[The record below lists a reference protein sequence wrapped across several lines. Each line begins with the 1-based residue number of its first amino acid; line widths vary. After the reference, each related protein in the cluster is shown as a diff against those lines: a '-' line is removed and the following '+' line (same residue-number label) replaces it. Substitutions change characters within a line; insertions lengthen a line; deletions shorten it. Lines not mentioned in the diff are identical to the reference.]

1 MNKLTEL
8 LQQIKQQINQNN
20 TGLTSEDNRLQDL
33 SQRCDN
39 ITNHLTSIEQVW
51 DQLNK
56 FSNGIE
62 VAPEDVQ
69 QALRELNLREVTG
82 DGLRLKFEEIFQL
95 TLENNQGLAGKIKET
110 ETELEGIL
118 TALQTQQTLIT
129 NYQDQITTLETKVK
143 SNENQAKA
151 LQLKAG
157 LIGAGITASFGGLLL
172 IIARY
177 LRRFKRPRE

>member
-39 ITNHLTSIEQVW
+39 ITNHLTQIEQVW
-51 DQLNK
+51 EQLNK

-62 VAPEDVQ
+62 VAPEDIQ
-69 QALRELNLREVTG
+69 RTLRELKMREVTG
-82 DGLRLKFEEIFQL
+82 DGLRLKFEEILQL
-95 TLENNQGLAGKIKET
+95 ATNGNEELANKIKET
-110 ETELEGIL
+110 ESELEQIL
-118 TALQTQQTLIT
+118 TALQNQQTIIT

-143 SNENQAKA
+143 SNENQAKSLQIKAVA
-151 LQLKAG
+151 LGVGIGG
-157 LIGAGITASFGGLLL
+157 LTGGLLL
-172 IIARY
+172 IIAKFWK
-177 LRRFKRPRE
+177 RFKRPRK